1 MNNVSKFLI
10 LAVLVFSIAT
20 PLSAKKFKGE
30 VRPSP
35 NMQNIKA
42 AACLPATNSNE
53 LTINNVRAYLETNG
67 TMWFKEIARY
77 EIPKGS
83 GKTSMFA
90 AALWIGGLD
99 VNKQLKL
106 AAVRFRQVGD
116 DFWTGPLTLT
126 GASVDQ
132 VTCKEY
138 DKHFKITRAEVE
150 AHRGAWNSETNS
162 FAPGYVIPNSI
173 KNWPAHGD
181 VEKGQSFYLAP
192 FFDIDNDGVYKPE
205 KGDYPYYDLDNA
217 LCPWTEQNIELAQQ
231 DALPKTPEELS
242 GTTKGM
248 IYADH
253 VLKGDETLY
262 WIFNDKGGQHTES
275 QGDPIGLEIRGQAF
289 GFATNDEI
297 NNMTFYSY
305 EIINRSTFELTQTFF
320 SQWVDPDLGYEG
332 DDYVGCDVT
341 RGLGYCYNGYD
352 IDGQGLAQHYGNH
365 PPAVG
370 VDFFQGP
377 YMDDDGIDNPKFY
390 PDSVRLDPTYC
401 DKFLNNP
408 AEAGLEWDDKKFPMA
423 INGVNF
429 GDGIVDNERFGM
441 RRFVYHNNDHSVVG
455 DPSVAYEYYYMLRG
469 YWKDGTKMKYGANAH
484 TSNGATGPECDFM
497 FPGLTDLCNW
507 GTQGIDPDPTSYGD
521 GGWTEANVGNAP
533 ADRRFMQSA
542 GPFTLKAGAVN
553 YITVGI
559 PWARASS
566 GGAWESVKLLK
577 IADDK
582 CQALFENCFKVLD
595 GPDAPDITIRELDKK
610 LILYISNDDPISNNY
625 QESYAELDNQIPR
638 TQTITTTT
646 ITLDSIVTNING
658 VDTVI
663 YYQNYNA
670 VENVIEYTQD
680 ERSYK
685 FEGYLIYQLRNENVS
700 ITDLSDPNLAQLIGQ
715 CDVENYRSN
724 GTAIGQLINWEYS
737 DALATSVPVE
747 KVAGSNEGIYHSKVI
762 TEDRF
767 ATGSTTLVN
776 HKKYYF
782 MVLAYAYNEYAPFSI
797 DPNID
802 NGLLGQ
808 KKVFLA
814 GRKAAG
820 GGSIKPVVGIPHDVT
835 PQFGGTVLNAEYG
848 TQPVITRIEGQGNGG
863 FFCEISQKTKE
874 QIMAGYPWKV
884 DEIEYE
890 KDAGPIGVK
899 VIDPLKLQARDYIIK
914 FVEPAAN
921 DVTENTS
928 WILEYTNENG
938 EIDTLSSQSTIS
950 LLNEQLILSHGIA
963 ITILNK
969 PFEILQKE
977 VAENSIFGTKTY
989 QNLAK
994 FAQVQLIGSSITY
1007 ADKTKQWL
1015 GGAYD
1020 FTNGYIGNWIR
1031 SGNQSAGAWDFA
1043 EGVQDGVENKYHQWK
1058 TEDYFLIVPEGTLNQ
1073 SWRSRAWKDPK
1084 EQFENVVN
1092 GTWAPYVLAT
1102 TYDGGPQQK
1111 YVYPDYPG
1119 NMTEPLDPY
1128 WGSKIKSGSVY
1139 ADFTTSNFN
1148 QYHYNQ
1154 SMINL
1159 YSVDIVLTP
1168 DKSKWTRCVVLEA
1181 CEDRTKSIGN
1191 AWRFEPRK
1199 SPSVDKEGRPD
1210 GSGTGMGWFPG
1221 YAINIETGERL
1232 NIMFS
1237 ENSADTANNGDD
1249 MLFNPTSV
1257 YGYDEEGNPL
1267 SEGYYNALYKYYQE
1281 TVGEF
1286 PNNFPNPSFGGKHF
1300 IYIVGSS
1307 GNTGTNFYQGASA
1320 TRSYNANMDCGSY
1333 DEGAW
1338 LKNKFS
1344 NFVDISTHNDSR
1356 KQKKNELFNNV
1367 MWTSIPMAIDKKEDL
1382 WLSNDVTIKIRVTRP
1397 YLRWSSYKGAEPQTV
1412 QNDNFPM
1419 YRFSTRTVA
1428 VQHNVLDV
1436 AVSAL
1441 DNINIIPNPYYGFSA
1456 YESSA
1461 LDNQIKIVNLPQT
1474 CTISIYTVNG
1484 ILVRR
1489 LSKGDSGSTYVN
1501 WDLKNSAGIPIASG
1515 MYIVHV
1521 QVPGVG
1527 EKTLKFFAAM
1537 RPTDLNAF

>member
-1 MNNVSKFLI
+1 MNNINKFLI
-10 LAVLVFSIAT
+10 LAVLTFVLTTS
-20 PLSAKKFKGE
+20 LSAEKYKGE
-30 VRPSP
+30 IRRNTTV
-35 NMQNIKA
+35 NTKA

-67 TMWFKEIARY
+67 TMWFKEIAQY

-99 VNKQLKL
+99 VNQQLKL

-116 DFWTGPLTLT
+116 DFWTGPLTLN

-150 AHRGAWNSETNS
+150 AHRGSWNEETNS
-162 FAPGYVIPNSI
+162 FESGYVIPNSI

-192 FFDIDNDGVYKPE
+192 FFDRDNDGVYRPE
-205 KGDYPYYDLDNA
+205 KGDYPYYDLDND

-231 DALPKTPEELS
+231 DALPKTPEELA
-242 GTTKGM
+242 GNTNGM

-275 QGDPIGLEIRGQAF
+275 QGEPIGLEIRGQAF

-320 SQWVDPDLGYEG
+320 SQWVDPDLGYAD

-377 YMDDDGIDNPKFY
+377 YMDDDGVDNPKFY
-390 PDSVRLDPTYC
+390 ADSVALIPGYC
-401 DKFLNNP
+401 DRFLNNP
-408 AEAGLEWDDKKFPMA
+408 AESSLEWDNKKYPMA

-429 GDGIVDNERFGM
+429 GDGIIDNERFGM
-441 RRFVYHNNDHSVVG
+441 RRFVYHNNDNSVVG
-455 DPSVAYEYYYMLRG
+455 DPDVAYEYYYMLRG

-484 TSNGATGPECDFM
+484 SSNGATGPECDFM

-507 GTQGIDPDPTSYGD
+507 GTKGVDPDPLQYGD

-533 ADRRFMQSA
+533 KDRRFMQSA
-542 GPFTLKAGAVN
+542 GPFTLKAGSVN

-595 GPDAPDITIRELDKK
+595 GPDAPDVTIRELNNK

-625 QESYAELDNQIPR
+625 QEGYEELDNQIPHSLTFER
-638 TQTITTTT
+638 VSIEQ
-646 ITLDSIVTNING
+646 DSIVTNIDG

-663 YYQNYNA
+663 YYQNYNT
-670 VENVIEYTQD
+670 EETVINFTPEK
-680 ERSYK
+680 RSYK
-685 FEGYLIYQLRNENVS
+685 FEGYLIYQLKNENVS
-700 ITDLSDPNLAQLIGQ
+700 ITDLSDPNMAQLIGQ
-715 CDVENYRSN
+715 CDVENYRDN
-724 GTAIGQLINWEYS
+724 GTAIGQLINWEFS
-737 DALATSVPVE
+737 DALGTSVPVE
-747 KVAGSNEGIYHSKVI
+747 KVNGTNSGIFHSKVI
-762 TEDRF
+762 TEDKF
-767 ATGSTTLVN
+767 ASGSNTLVN

-782 MVLAYAYNEYAPFSI
+782 MVLAYAFNEFAPFSI

-802 NGLLGQ
+802 NGLFGQ
-808 KKVFLA
+808 KTVFLA

-835 PQFGGTVLNAEYG
+835 PQYGGTVLNSEYG

-863 FFCEISQKTKE
+863 FFCEMSQKTKD
-874 QIMAGYPWKV
+874 QIMSGAPWKAN
-884 DEIEYE
+884 EIEYQ
-890 KDAGPIGVK
+890 KNAGPIGVK
-899 VIDPLKLQARDYIIK
+899 VVDPLKVQAKEYVIK
-914 FVEPAAN
+914 FVEPSSD
-921 DVTENTS
+921 DVTENST
-928 WILEYTNENG
+928 WILEFTNDNG
-938 EIDTLSSQSTIS
+938 QTDTIPSVSTIS
-950 LLNEQLILSHGIA
+950 LLNEQLLLDHGIA
-963 ITILNK
+963 ITILDD
-969 PFEILQKE
+969 PFAILQEE
-977 VAENSIFGTKTY
+977 VAQNSTFGIRTY

-994 FAQVQLIGSSITY
+994 FGQVELIGSSISY
-1007 ADKTKQWL
+1007 ADDSKQWL
-1015 GGAYD
+1015 TGAYD
-1020 FTNGYIGNWIR
+1020 YTNGFVGNWIR
-1031 SGNQSAGAWDFA
+1031 SGNQSAGPWDDA
-1043 EGVQDGVENKYHQWK
+1043 EGVQEGVEDKYYQWK
-1058 TEDYFLIVPEGTLNQ
+1058 TEDYFLITPQGTLNE

-1084 EQFENVVN
+1084 EQFEEVVN
-1092 GTWAPYVLAT
+1092 GTWAPYVLAS

-1111 YVYPDYPG
+1111 YVYPDLPG
-1119 NMTEPLDPY
+1119 ATTEPADPY
-1128 WGSKIKSGSVY
+1128 WGSKTSSSTVY
-1139 ADFTTSNFN
+1139 GDFTTSNFN
-1148 QYHYNQ
+1148 KYHYNQ

-1159 YSVDIVLTP
+1159 YSVDIVLTS

-1181 CEDRTKSIGN
+1181 CDDRSKSIGN

-1199 SPSVDKEGRPD
+1199 SQSVGKDGQPD

-1237 ENSADTANNGDD
+1237 ENSSDTANNGDD

-1267 SEGYYNALYKYYQE
+1267 SEGYYNSLYKYYQE
-1281 TVGEF
+1281 TVGQF
-1286 PNNFPNPSFGGKHF
+1286 PDNFKGPAFGGMHF

-1307 GNTGTNFYQGASA
+1307 GNTSTTFYQGASA
-1320 TRSYNANMDCGSY
+1320 TRNYNQTIDCPSY

-1344 NFVDISTHNDSR
+1344 TFVSGSSHNDTR

-1367 MWTSIPMAIDKKEDL
+1367 MWTSIPMAVEKKESL

-1397 YLRWSSYKGAEPQTV
+1397 YMRWLSAKGTAPETV

-1419 YRFSTRTVA
+1419 FKFSTKNIA
-1428 VQHNVLDV
+1428 IKNNVNDV

-1461 LDNQIKIVNLPQT
+1461 LDNVVKIVNLPQT

-1484 ILVRR
+1484 ILVRK
-1489 LSKGDSGSTYVN
+1489 LSKGDSGSTFVDWN
-1501 WDLKNSAGIPIASG
+1501 LKNNAGIPIASG
-1515 MYIVHV
+1515 MYIIHV